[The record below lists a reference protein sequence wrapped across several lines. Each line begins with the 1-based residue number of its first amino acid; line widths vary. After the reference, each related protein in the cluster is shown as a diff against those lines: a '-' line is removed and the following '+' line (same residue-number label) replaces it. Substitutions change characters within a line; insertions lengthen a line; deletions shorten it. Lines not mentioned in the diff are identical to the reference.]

1 MVVEEVEKTAVWVP
15 RYFNSPIA
23 IARREKR
30 RYESGSETR
39 RTTYEIVLFDERKG
53 RGLLNG
59 LTVEEALSL
68 AAFILLTADAD
79 DMSDDYRMKLRRAA
93 NEILSEA
100 KHVMWE
106 SIPRDAREGW

>member
-15 RYFNSPIA
+15 EHVASPLVV
-23 IARREKR
+23 ARHRRK
-30 RYESGSETR
+30 RYESGSEAR
-39 RTTYEIVLFDERKG
+39 RTDYEIYLIDERKG
-53 RGLLNG
+53 RAMVQGLI
-59 LTVEEALSL
+59 VEEALSL

>member
-1 MVVEEVEKTAVWVP
+1 MVELEIEKTAVWMS
-15 RYFNSPIA
+15 RYFVSPLVV
-23 IARREKR
+23 ARRER
-30 RYESGSETR
+30 REWSSGSVTQ
-39 RTTYEIVLFDERKG
+39 RTTYEVYLVDERRG
-53 RGLLNG
+53 RAVVHG

-68 AAFILLTADAD
+68 AAFILLTADAS
-79 DMSDDYRMKLRRAA
+79 DMSDDYKMKLRKAA

>member
-1 MVVEEVEKTAVWVP
+1 MVVEEVEKTAVWMP
-15 RYFNSPIA
+15 KYFNSPIVV
-23 IARREKR
+23 ARRER
-30 RYESGSETR
+30 REWSSGSVTR
-39 RTTYEIVLFDERKG
+39 RTGYEVMLFDERRG
-53 RGLLNG
+53 RGMLNG

-68 AAFILLTADAD
+68 AAFILLTADAS
-79 DMSDDYRMKLRRAA
+79 DMSDDYKMKLRKAA